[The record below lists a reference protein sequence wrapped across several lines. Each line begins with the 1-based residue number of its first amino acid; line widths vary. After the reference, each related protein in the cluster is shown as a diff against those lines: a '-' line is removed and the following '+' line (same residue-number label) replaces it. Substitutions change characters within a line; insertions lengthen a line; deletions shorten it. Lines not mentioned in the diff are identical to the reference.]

1 MNIGTAKFAHTGIS
15 AMLVAMLSVILV
27 IQDAA
32 PSWDYLLFS
41 FIVAVV
47 VFIFGLFKEYVI
59 DDKPDRGDI
68 IADAIGCLAIPLAVL
83 AGTLF
88 SILSH

>member
-1 MNIGTAKFAHTGIS
+1 MNIGTDKFAHTGIS

-47 VFIFGLFKEYVI
+47 V
-59 DDKPDRGDI
+59 
-68 IADAIGCLAIPLAVL
+68 
-83 AGTLF
+83 
-88 SILSH
+88 LSLIHI